1 MAAQALSPLLLWER
15 VEESAD
21 EAEFLWRLW
30 ERALRSETYNLRK
43 VTSFSEDR
51 LLGALDGLR
60 AGGEA
65 AHDRV
70 LFPALAS
77 EEPQR
82 ICAAA
87 CVLAQE
93 ASPQGID
100 ALAAHWQGAEGPVLS
115 SLRRGVELVATPAL
129 LAELSL
135 RLRGAAPPAQA
146 ALLETYAFAGVDPG
160 VLSHQAAVSED
171 PLLLRAHLRVAARLP
186 QLADEASIRQSLAA
200 KDPLL
205 VEAAMTAGL
214 VVGLPVALSR
224 LRAQLE
230 PLAAAHSPLLS
241 LLASIGDAGDRA
253 KVMALLSRPELCK
266 GAVVALGFCGTKEAA
281 DACVELMRSGV
292 VPRLA
297 ADSFCTITG
306 LDLHEQKLIEPEP
319 DSEPV
324 PFEQDDLDQDLSLQD
339 EEMLPLPRSAGVIA
353 WWDSHRDEF
362 LAGRRYL
369 AGQPI
374 SQAVL
379 WQSLT
384 DGPMRRRPPLAL
396 ELAIRTQGQWL
407 QTTAFA
413 FAQWRQLQQLLTLP
427 GDALSR
433 SPLRSQLSAL

>member
-43 VTSFSEDR
+43 VASFSEDR

-60 AGGEA
+60 VGGDA
-65 AHDRV
+65 AYDRV

-87 CVLAQE
+87 CVLAQD
-93 ASPQGID
+93 ASPQGVD
-100 ALAAHWQGAEGPVLS
+100 ALAAHWRGADGPVLS
-115 SLRRGVELVATPAL
+115 SLQRGVELAATPAL
-129 LAELSL
+129 LAELSV
-135 RLRGAAPPAQA
+135 RLRGAAPSALA

-160 VLSHQAAVSED
+160 VLFHQAAVCED

-186 QLADEASIRQSLAA
+186 QLADEATIMQSLAA

-205 VEAAMTAGL
+205 VEAAMIAGL
-214 VVGLPVALSR
+214 VVGLPAAVIR
-224 LRAQLE
+224 LRAHME
-230 PLAAAHSPLLS
+230 PWAAAQSPLLS

-253 KVMALLSRPELCK
+253 RLMELLPRPELRK
-266 GAVVALGFCGTKEAA
+266 GAVVALGFCGTQEAA
-281 DACVELMRSGV
+281 DACVALMRSGV

-297 ADSFCTITG
+297 ADAFCTITG
-306 LDLHEQKLIEPEP
+306 LDLHEQRLIEPEP
-319 DSEPV
+319 DTEPV
-324 PFEQDDLDQDLSLQD
+324 PFEQDDLDQDLSLKD
-339 EEMLPLPRSAGVIA
+339 EEMLPLPRTAGVIA
-353 WWDSHRDEF
+353 WWDSHRDDF
-362 LAGRRYL
+362 LPGRRYL

-374 SQAVL
+374 SRAVL
-379 WQSLT
+379 WQTLT

-407 QTTAFA
+407 QTTAFTA
-413 FAQWRQLQQLLTLP
+413 AQWQQLQQLKTLP